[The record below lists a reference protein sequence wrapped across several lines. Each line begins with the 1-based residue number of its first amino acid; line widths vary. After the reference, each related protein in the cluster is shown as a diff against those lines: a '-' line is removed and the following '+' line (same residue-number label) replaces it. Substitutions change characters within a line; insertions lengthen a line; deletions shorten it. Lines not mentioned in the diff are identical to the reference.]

1 MRPMGDGAPY
11 VSGFDTPE
19 IGRYADCAKEAQLG
33 FAAAVRMAEL
43 LETPGLVIEDS
54 GELDPFDR
62 PLIVMRLPDGSTV
75 GQTLIDEGHAVEWRP
90 RQSHNCN
97 PLIFDGGEYRN
108 RTGVHGF
115 AIRCVTT
122 PPTRR
127 WSVVSGCGKRRQ
139 DGVEAAGSCRSWVPP
154 VAAEQ
159 LLASACAAA
168 EEHDGDRT
176 PQDRDISPE
185 VPAPHVFEVQPH
197 PLRIAYATAS

>member
-75 GQTLIDEGHAVEWRP
+75 GQTLIDEGHAAEWRP
-90 RQSHNCN
+90 RHSH
-97 PLIFDGGEYRN
+97 
-108 RTGVHGF
+108 
-115 AIRCVTT
+115 
-122 PPTRR
+122 
-127 WSVVSGCGKRRQ
+127 
-139 DGVEAAGSCRSWVPP
+139 SW
-154 VAAEQ
+154 
-159 LLASACAAA
+159 C
-168 EEHDGDRT
+168 D
-176 PQDRDISPE
+176 
-185 VPAPHVFEVQPH
+185 
-197 PLRIAYATAS
+197 